1 MAAYEVR
8 ILGAAITAARKVL
21 RDLDDDQLPA
31 SLRPV
36 AASAARKLPPPLAN
50 ALVRDLD
57 RYEWLRER
65 AADNWPDI
73 DDPSDDDAASA
84 VFLLRPDG
92 WEQTLEALATGRSE
106 QDLTAQVERL
116 SKRVRELDY
125 QLGVEKERVE
135 KARGEKADAERR
147 ARRESSKIT
156 ARVQEATKAERVS
169 RIAAES
175 RLKQLQRA
183 LDETRSDLAESDD
196 KIAFLK
202 EELLRARRSSVDTA
216 PSESFDVWTSRDPSA
231 MASMLDQVAAA
242 ATVQAV
248 PETHPYAV
256 DQAPPLS
263 LPSGVRPDDA
273 AAIDWLLEQPEPFTL
288 VVDGYNLAHQ
298 WAPQLARSDLNH
310 RLARLRRLANAPVR
324 LVVVYDSGLSGGGQ
338 SGPGPGGIDVR
349 FTDEGTIADIEIME
363 RAAELEGNVVVVSS
377 DREVRE
383 GSPSALCLWS
393 QSVREWFRR

>member
-1 MAAYEVR
+1 MAAYEPR

-65 AADNWPDI
+65 AVEHWPGI
-73 DDPSDDDAASA
+73 AEPSDEDAASA
-84 VFLLRPDG
+84 AFLLRPEG
-92 WEQTLEALATGRSE
+92 WEKTLDTMATGRSE
-106 QDLTAQVERL
+106 QDLAQHIDRL
-116 SKRVRELDY
+116 SKRVRELEY

-135 KARGEKADAERR
+135 KARGDKADAERR
-147 ARRESSKIT
+147 ARRESSEIT

-175 RLKQLQRA
+175 RLKELRRT
-183 LDETRSDLAESDD
+183 LDEARSDLAESDD
-196 KIAFLK
+196 KISFLK
-202 EELLRARRSSVDTA
+202 EELLRARRSTTEA
-216 PSESFDVWTSRDPSA
+216 PSPASPDVWASTDPVA
-231 MASMLDQVAAA
+231 LASMLDQIASA
-242 ATVQAV
+242 ATVQAIPEPQQDAGV
-248 PETHPYAV
+248 PSELA
-256 DQAPPLS
+256 
-263 LPSGVRPDDA
+263 LPAGIRPDDPA
-273 AAIDWLLEQPEPFTL
+273 AVDWLLDQPEPFTMI
-288 VVDGYNLAHQ
+288 VDGYNLAHQ
-298 WAPQLARSDLNH
+298 WTPQLSRADLNH

-324 LVVVYDSGLSGGGQ
+324 LQVIYDSGLTGGGQ

-349 FTDEGTIADIEIME
+349 FTDEGAIADEEIME
-363 RAAELEGNVVVVSS
+363 RAASLSGNVVVVSS

-393 QSVREWFRR
+393 QAVREWFRR